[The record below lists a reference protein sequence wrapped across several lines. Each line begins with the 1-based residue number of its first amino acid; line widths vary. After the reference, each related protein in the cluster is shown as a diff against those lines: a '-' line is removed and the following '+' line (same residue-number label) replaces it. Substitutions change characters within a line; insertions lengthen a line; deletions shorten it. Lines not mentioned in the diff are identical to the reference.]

1 MSVNIKVFNLYYP
14 IRNVVFFITETILIF
29 LSIFVASII
38 KIRIIDNHVFVW
50 MDVWPKVG
58 LITFVC
64 ILSLYYHDLYEFAGV
79 YGYGELFI
87 RLLQSLGISCL
98 LLAGIYTLFP
108 QLIIAERVFMFALLL
123 IVSFILSWRLVYNW
137 ILKGEKFKEKI
148 LILGSGP
155 FAHDIIKETE
165 KRENTGF
172 KVLGVLSNTN
182 SLSFTENVPVLGRI
196 KDILLVTRKFPC
208 ERIVL
213 ALSEQRRNLPLS
225 ELLEL
230 KLKGKIIQDGVEF
243 YEHLTGKIM
252 IEKLR
257 PSYFIFSNGFK
268 ISKFRQRVK
277 RLLDICLSLIG
288 LGLSMP
294 ICAII
299 AILIKLDSKGPVLF
313 KQERVGEEEIPFIL
327 YKFRSMHINA
337 ERDRPIW
344 AKENDPRVTRIGRII
359 RKMRMDEIPQM
370 LNVLKGEMSFVGPRP
385 ERPYFV
391 KRLKEQIPY
400 YSQRHAV
407 KPGITGWAQIRY
419 RYGDSVQDAIEKLK
433 YDLYYIKNMSFLFDL
448 AILFETTKVLLLK
461 KGAR

>member
-1 MSVNIKVFNLYYP
+1 MTVNIKVFNLYYP
-14 IRNVVFFITETILIF
+14 IRNLVFFITETILIF
-29 LSIFVASII
+29 LSIFMASII

-50 MDVWPKVG
+50 MDVLPKVG

-64 ILSLYYHDLYEFAGV
+64 ILSLYYHDLYDFGGV

-108 QLIIAERVFMFALLL
+108 QLIIAEKVFMFALLL

-137 ILKGEKFKEKI
+137 ILKEEKFKEKI
-148 LILGSGP
+148 LILGSDS
-155 FAHDIIKETE
+155 FAHDIVKEIKER
-165 KRENTGF
+165 KDTGF
-172 KVLGVLSNTN
+172 RILGILGNSNP
-182 SLSFTENVPVLGRI
+182 SSFTGSVPILGST
-196 KDILLVTRKFPC
+196 KDILPIAKRFPC

-213 ALSEQRRNLPLS
+213 ALSEQRGNLPVS

-230 KLKGKIIQDGVEF
+230 KLRGKIIQDGVEF

-257 PSYFIFSNGFK
+257 PSYFIFSSGFK

-288 LGLSMP
+288 LFLSMP

-299 AILIKLDSKGPVLF
+299 AIAIKLDSKGPVLF
-313 KQERVGEEEIPFIL
+313 KQERVGEGERPFIL

-337 ERDRPIW
+337 ETRPVW
-344 AKENDPRVTRIGRII
+344 AKENDPRVTRVGRII
-359 RKMRMDEIPQM
+359 RKMRIDEIPQM
-370 LNVLKGEMSFVGPRP
+370 WNVLKGEMSFVGPRP

-391 KRLKEQIPY
+391 KMLKEQIPY

-419 RYGDSVQDAIEKLK
+419 RYGDSVEDAIEKLK
-433 YDLYYIKNMSFLFDL
+433 YDLYYIKNMSILFDL
-448 AILFETTKVLLLK
+448 AILFETSKVLLLR

>member
-1 MSVNIKVFNLYYP
+1 MTVNIKVFNLYYP
-14 IRNVVFFITETILIF
+14 IRNLVFFITETILIF
-29 LSIFVASII
+29 LSIFMASII

-50 MDVWPKVG
+50 MDVLPKVG

-64 ILSLYYHDLYEFAGV
+64 ILSLYYHDLYDFGGV

-108 QLIIAERVFMFALLL
+108 QLIIAEKVFMFALLL

-137 ILKGEKFKEKI
+137 ILKEEKFKEKI
-148 LILGSGP
+148 LILGSDS
-155 FAHDIIKETE
+155 FAHDIVKEIKER
-165 KRENTGF
+165 KDTGF
-172 KVLGVLSNTN
+172 RILGILGNSNP
-182 SLSFTENVPVLGRI
+182 SSFTGSVPILGST
-196 KDILLVTRKFPC
+196 KDILPIAKRFPC
-208 ERIVL
+208 GRIVL
-213 ALSEQRRNLPLS
+213 ALSEQRGNLPVS

-230 KLKGKIIQDGVEF
+230 KLRGKIIQDGVEF

-257 PSYFIFSNGFK
+257 PSYFIFSSGFK

-288 LGLSMP
+288 LFLSMP
-294 ICAII
+294 ICAVI
-299 AILIKLDSKGPVLF
+299 AIAIKLDSKGPVLF
-313 KQERVGEEEIPFIL
+313 KQERVGEGETSFIL

-337 ERDRPIW
+337 EDRPVW
-344 AKENDPRVTRIGRII
+344 TKENDPRVTRVGRII
-359 RKMRMDEIPQM
+359 RKMRIDEIPQM

-391 KRLKEQIPY
+391 KMLKEQIPY

-419 RYGDSVQDAIEKLK
+419 RYGDSVEDAIEKLK
-433 YDLYYIKNMSFLFDL
+433 YDLYYIKNMSILFDL
-448 AILFETTKVLLLK
+448 AILFETSKVLLLR

>member
-1 MSVNIKVFNLYYP
+1 MNIKVFNLYYP
-14 IRNVVFFITETILIF
+14 IRNVVFFITETTLIF
-29 LSIFVASII
+29 LSILMASIV
-38 KIRIIDNHVFVW
+38 KIEIIDDCVFIWNNVL
-50 MDVWPKVG
+50 PKVS
-58 LITFVC
+58 LITLICV
-64 ILSLYYHDLYEFAGV
+64 LTLYYHDLYDFGIV

-108 QLIIAERVFMFALLL
+108 QLIIAEKVFMFSLLF

-137 ILKGEKFKEKI
+137 ILKEEKFKEKV
-148 LILGSGP
+148 LILGSDS
-155 FAHDIIKETE
+155 FAYDIVKETE
-165 KRENTGF
+165 RKDTGF
-172 KVLGVLSNTN
+172 NILGILGDSNP
-182 SLSFTENVPVLGRI
+182 SSFTGGVSMLGST
-196 KDILLVTRKFPC
+196 KDILPIAKRFPC

-213 ALSEQRRNLPLS
+213 ALSEQRGNLPVS

-230 KLKGKIIQDGVEF
+230 KLRGKIIQDGVEF

-288 LGLSMP
+288 LVLSMP

-299 AILIKLDSKGPVLF
+299 AIAIKLDSKGPVLF
-313 KQERVGEEEIPFIL
+313 KQERVGEGERPFIL

-337 ERDRPIW
+337 ERDSPIW
-344 AKENDPRVTRIGRII
+344 AKENDPRVTRVGRVI
-359 RKMRMDEIPQM
+359 RNMRIDEIPQM
-370 LNVLKGEMSFVGPRP
+370 FNVLKGEMSFVGPRP

-391 KRLKEQIPY
+391 KMLKEQIPY

-407 KPGITGWAQIRY
+407 KPGITGWSQIRY

-448 AILFETTKVLLLK
+448 AILFETTKVLLLR

>member
-1 MSVNIKVFNLYYP
+1 MTVNIKVFNLYYP
-14 IRNVVFFITETILIF
+14 IRNLVFFITETILIF
-29 LSIFVASII
+29 LSIFMASII

-50 MDVWPKVG
+50 MDVLPKVG

-64 ILSLYYHDLYEFAGV
+64 ILSLYYHDLYDFGGV

-108 QLIIAERVFMFALLL
+108 QLIIAEKVFMFALLL

-137 ILKGEKFKEKI
+137 ILKEEKFKEKI
-148 LILGSGP
+148 LILGSDS
-155 FAHDIIKETE
+155 FAHDIVKEIKER
-165 KRENTGF
+165 KDTGF
-172 KVLGVLSNTN
+172 RILGILGNSNP
-182 SLSFTENVPVLGRI
+182 SSFTGSVPILGST
-196 KDILLVTRKFPC
+196 KDILPIAKRFPC
-208 ERIVL
+208 GRIVL
-213 ALSEQRRNLPLS
+213 ALSEQRGNLPVS

-230 KLKGKIIQDGVEF
+230 KLRGKIIQDGVEF

-257 PSYFIFSNGFK
+257 PSYFIFSSGFK

-288 LGLSMP
+288 LFLSMP
-294 ICAII
+294 ICAVI
-299 AILIKLDSKGPVLF
+299 AIAIKLDSKGPVLF
-313 KQERVGEEEIPFIL
+313 KQERVGEGETSFIL

-337 ERDRPIW
+337 EDRPVW
-344 AKENDPRVTRIGRII
+344 TKENDPRVTRVGRII
-359 RKMRMDEIPQM
+359 RKMRIDEIPQM
-370 LNVLKGEMSFVGPRP
+370 WNVLKGEMSFVGPRP

-391 KRLKEQIPY
+391 KMLKEQIPY

-419 RYGDSVQDAIEKLK
+419 RYGDSVEDAIEKLK
-433 YDLYYIKNMSFLFDL
+433 YDLYYIKNMSILFDL
-448 AILFETTKVLLLK
+448 AILFETSKVLLLR

>member
-1 MSVNIKVFNLYYP
+1 MTVHIKVFNLYYP
-14 IRNVVFFITETILIF
+14 IRNLVFFITETILIF
-29 LSIFVASII
+29 LSIFMASII

-50 MDVWPKVG
+50 MDVLPKVG

-64 ILSLYYHDLYEFAGV
+64 ILSLYYHDLYDFGGV

-87 RLLQSLGISCL
+87 RLLQSLGITCL

-108 QLIIAERVFMFALLL
+108 QLIIAEKVFMFALLL

-137 ILKGEKFKEKI
+137 ILKEEKFKEKI
-148 LILGSGP
+148 LILGSDS
-155 FAHDIIKETE
+155 FAHDIVKEIKER
-165 KRENTGF
+165 KDTGF
-172 KVLGVLSNTN
+172 RILGILGNSNP
-182 SLSFTENVPVLGRI
+182 SSFTGSVPILGST
-196 KDILLVTRKFPC
+196 KDILPIAKRFPC
-208 ERIVL
+208 GRIVL
-213 ALSEQRRNLPLS
+213 ALSEQRGNLPVS

-230 KLKGKIIQDGVEF
+230 KLRGKIIQDGVEF

-257 PSYFIFSNGFK
+257 PSYFIFSSGFK

-288 LGLSMP
+288 LFLSMP
-294 ICAII
+294 ICAVI
-299 AILIKLDSKGPVLF
+299 AIAIKLDSKGPVLF
-313 KQERVGEEEIPFIL
+313 KQERVGEGETSFIL

-337 ERDRPIW
+337 EDRPVW
-344 AKENDPRVTRIGRII
+344 TKENDPRVTRVGRII
-359 RKMRMDEIPQM
+359 RKMRIDEIPQM
-370 LNVLKGEMSFVGPRP
+370 WNVLKGEMSFVGPRP

-391 KRLKEQIPY
+391 KMLKEQIPY

-419 RYGDSVQDAIEKLK
+419 RYGDSVEDAIEKLK
-433 YDLYYIKNMSFLFDL
+433 YDLYYIKNMSILFDL
-448 AILFETTKVLLLK
+448 AILFETSKVLLLR